1 MNTENTGNQSNNK
14 SAIVMLNDLRN
25 KLKAGDAT
33 IGAWQM
39 TGDVNTTCVMAS
51 LGFDWIVVDLEH
63 SMIDLGRVESI
74 FIAAERYDVVPLV
87 RLPNMD
93 PYLARRL
100 LDSGAQGILIPV
112 VEEAENLSEFIEHCL
127 YPPKGKRGLGLIR
140 PNLWGDELEKYYAE
154 FKPLIIPQI
163 ETLKGYENLGEIL
176 DEDAVDGIFI
186 GPYDLSANIG
196 LPGQLEHPK
205 MKKILSGIKK
215 ITSEKNKF
223 VGIHQVE
230 PDKESLNNKI
240 EDGYNFVAFSTDTV
254 AIRYALQG
262 ILE

>member
-1 MNTENTGNQSNNK
+1 MNKINTGNKDKNRS
-14 SAIVMLNDLRN
+14 SIAMLNDLRN
-25 KLKAGDAT
+25 KVKAGNAT
-33 IGAWQM
+33 VGVWQM
-39 TGDVNTTCVMAS
+39 TSDVSTTCVMAS

-112 VEEAENLSEFIEHCL
+112 VEEAKKLSNFIKHCL

-140 PNLWGDELEKYYAE
+140 ANLWGDELEKYYAE

-163 ETLKGYENLGEIL
+163 ETLKGYDNLEEIL

-186 GPYDLSANIG
+186 GPYDLSASIG
-196 LPGQLEHPK
+196 LPGDLEHPK
-205 MKKILSGIKK
+205 MKKILSDIKK
-215 ITSEKNKF
+215 TTLKKNKF

-230 PDKESLNNKI
+230 PDKESLNKKI

-262 ILE
+262 ILK

>member
-14 SAIVMLNDLRN
+14 SAIVMLDDLRN

-93 PYLARRL
+93 PYFYMGLA
-100 LDSGAQGILIPV
+100 AW
-112 VEEAENLSEFIEHCL
+112 AEPFSISL
-127 YPPKGKRGLGLIR
+127 
-140 PNLWGDELEKYYAE
+140 
-154 FKPLIIPQI
+154 
-163 ETLKGYENLGEIL
+163 
-176 DEDAVDGIFI
+176 
-186 GPYDLSANIG
+186 
-196 LPGQLEHPK
+196 
-205 MKKILSGIKK
+205 
-215 ITSEKNKF
+215 
-223 VGIHQVE
+223 VGISPHTINRATAL
-230 PDKESLNNKI
+230 KNN
-240 EDGYNFVAFSTDTV
+240 T
-254 AIRYALQG
+254 G
-262 ILE
+262 IGGMT